1 MLAIILVAATGWFL
15 MGPPGN
21 DSVSRKS
28 PISEWI
34 NLKSFDSAKECE
46 KFANEMSRK
55 VMIQRNKDTKSVLFT
70 EIYMFTRC
78 IPSGSAIKRK
88 IAHYSVSHLGFDF
101 SSIA

>member
-1 MLAIILVAATGWFL
+1 MLAIILAAATGWFL

-34 NLKSFDSAKECE
+34 NLESFDSAKECE

-55 VMIQRNKDTKSVLFT
+55 VMIQRNKDTKSALFT
-70 EIYMFTRC
+70 EIYNVHSLHPIGLSC
-78 IPSGSAIKRK
+78 N
-88 IAHYSVSHLGFDF
+88 
-101 SSIA
+101 

>member
-55 VMIQRNKDTKSVLFT
+55 VMIQETKTLEVLSSLKY
-70 EIYMFTRC
+70 IC
-78 IPSGSAIKRK
+78 SLA
-88 IAHYSVSHLGFDF
+88 ASHRALCN
-101 SSIA
+101 

>member
-1 MLAIILVAATGWFL
+1 

-78 IPSGSAIKRK
+78 IPSGSLQLKEK
-88 IAHYSVSHLGFDF
+88 
-101 SSIA
+101 

>member
-46 KFANEMSRK
+46 KFTNEMSRK
-55 VMIQRNKDTKSVLFT
+55 VMIQRNKDTKSLSSPRY
-70 EIYMFTRC
+70 IC
-78 IPSGSAIKRK
+78 SLA
-88 IAHYSVSHLGFDF
+88 ASHR
-101 SSIA
+101 AVRN

>member
-1 MLAIILVAATGWFL
+1 MNMLETNSQTV
-15 MGPPGN
+15 P
-21 DSVSRKS
+21 SK
-28 PISEWI
+28 

-78 IPSGSAIKRK
+78 IPSGSLQLKEK
-88 IAHYSVSHLGFDF
+88 
-101 SSIA
+101 